1 MIDKARNLK
10 LVGRVGSGMENIDIA
25 YCQYKNISC
34 INSPE
39 GNGNAVGEHSLAML
53 LNLLNNIN
61 KANNELKQTIFHRE
75 ENRGVELDGKI
86 VGVIGYGHTGSSFAK
101 NFEVLM

>member
-1 MIDKARNLK
+1 MDKELIDKARNLK
-10 LVGRVGSGMENIDIA
+10 LVGRVGSGMENIDIV

-39 GNGNAVGEHSLAML
+39 GNGNAGGEHSLAML

-61 KANNELKQTIFHRE
+61 KAK
-75 ENRGVELDGKI
+75 
-86 VGVIGYGHTGSSFAK
+86 
-101 NFEVLM
+101 